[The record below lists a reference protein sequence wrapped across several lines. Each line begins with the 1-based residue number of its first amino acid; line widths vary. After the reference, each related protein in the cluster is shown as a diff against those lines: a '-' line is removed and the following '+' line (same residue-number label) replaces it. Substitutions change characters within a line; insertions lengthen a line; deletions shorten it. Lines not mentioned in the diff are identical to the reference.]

1 MRRTPFAIM
10 IALAACCLI
19 ALIVLIIA
27 VGGGPVPT
35 LIGLV
40 LAVLPV
46 PLLLSA
52 VLSLDRLEPEPPS
65 LLTLMF
71 AAGAGAAALIAL
83 AGYLLGTRLVAPP
96 ELGPEAGRLVSTPLA
111 AAIGG
116 AVVAESLK
124 GGALLGLLRFRRAE
138 IDGVQDG
145 VVYATLTGLGFAL
158 ISNLYAYL
166 HAEHIGL
173 SALASAFIWRGIL
186 GPLWDP
192 VFTSVIGV
200 GVGYAAIHRGRRRAL
215 WAIGA
220 GWVGAV
226 ALHTLW
232 NNSVKAAPGRIATVY
247 LLLIVVLGLLLVA
260 MVADRHRIVRM
271 IAGCFPVFA
280 EADVATASDVE
291 MLVSLPARRQAR
303 QWARLHAGGP
313 AGQSMTGYQ
322 LTATELALATD
333 RCGNGLMPGDEFADF
348 RSDSLA
354 RMRAAVS
361 VFRDRRPPLQQRP
374 PWAQRTLSAFVA
386 GESSPAGTHAASER
400 PADPPTAPEPPG

>member
-1 MRRTPFAIM
+1 M
-10 IALAACCLI
+10 IGVAACCLI

-27 VGGGPVPT
+27 AGRGPVPT

-40 LAVLPV
+40 LAMLPV

-52 VLSLDRLEPEPPS
+52 VLSLDRLEPEPSS

-71 AAGAGAAALIAL
+71 AAGAAAAVLIAL

-138 IDGVQDG
+138 IDGLEDG
-145 VVYATLTGLGFAL
+145 VVYATVTGLGFAL

-200 GVGYAAIHRGRRRAL
+200 GVGYAAIHRGRGRL

-220 GWVGAV
+220 GWAGAV
-226 ALHTLW
+226 ALHALW
-232 NNSVKAAPGRIATVY
+232 NASVKAGPGRIASVY
-247 LLLIVVLGLLLVA
+247 VLLLVVLGLLVVA

-271 IAGCFPVFA
+271 IAGCFPLFA
-280 EADVATASDVE
+280 EVGLATASDVE
-291 MLVSLPARRQAR
+291 MLISLPARRQAR

-313 AGQSMTGYQ
+313 AGQAMTRYQ
-322 LTATELALATD
+322 LTATELALAD
-333 RCGNGLMPGDEFADF
+333 GRRQRGLMHADEFADF
-348 RSDSLA
+348 RGDSLA

-361 VFRDRRPPLQQRP
+361 LFRDRRPPLQQRP
-374 PWAQRTLSAFVA
+374 PWAQRTPSAFVP
-386 GESSPAGTHAASER
+386 GESSPAGTHTAGER
-400 PADPPTAPEPPG
+400 LADPPSPPEPPA